1 VGGSFLIVQNFS
13 DFCHFKWKSKK
24 QDNMTDV
31 QWNSL
36 ISVINGDTLS
46 EIPVG
51 FIIDC
56 PWLPNWYGISLLDYF
71 TSDELWLKAN
81 LAAIDTFPEVL
92 FLPGFWSE
100 YGMCT
105 EPSAF
110 GAKCIF
116 LKNEFPFAEKII
128 KQPEDIDGLT
138 MPNPETDGLL
148 PFMLIRLVKAQP
160 AIEAAGHRIRF
171 SVSRGPLNIASFLM
185 GATELMMAIVM
196 DPERV
201 HRLMRIITDFLKRWH
216 ELQRQTFPSIEGT
229 MMLDDI
235 VGFVGEDDF
244 LAFGFPYIREI
255 YDAASTKVNFFHND
269 ADFRVSVRHYP
280 DMGVNLYNPGIQM
293 GVNEIKEATGNRLA
307 VLGSI
312 PPRDVLAA
320 GTPEQVRQA
329 TSDLLNNLKDKSR
342 FILSC
347 AGGMPPGV
355 LTENIRALLN

>member
-1 VGGSFLIVQNFS
+1 
-13 DFCHFKWKSKK
+13 
-24 QDNMTDV
+24 MTDI
-31 QWNSL
+31 QWNTL
-36 ISVINGDTLS
+36 LEVINGKTQADVPT
-46 EIPVG
+46 G
-51 FIIDC
+51 FIIDS
-56 PWLPNWYGISLLDYF
+56 PWLPNWYGISILDYF
-71 TSDELWLKAN
+71 SSDELWLKAN
-81 LAAIDTFPEVL
+81 LAALETFPEVM

-110 GAKCIF
+110 GAKCVF
-116 LKNEFPFAEKII
+116 WKDEFPFAEKII
-128 KQPEDIDGLT
+128 KKPEDIDELT
-138 MPNPETDGLL
+138 MPNPETGGLL
-148 PFMLIRLVKAQP
+148 PFMLNRLLKTQSS
-160 AIEAAGHRIRF
+160 IESAGHRIRF

-185 GATELMMAIVM
+185 GATELMMAIIM
-196 DPERV
+196 EPDRI

-216 ELQRQTFPSIEGT
+216 EIQRQTFPSIDGI

-244 LAFGFPYIREI
+244 LTFGYPYIKEI
-255 YDAASTKVNFFHND
+255 YDAAPSKVKFFHND
-269 ADFRVSVRHYP
+269 ADFVVSVKHYP
-280 DMGVNLYNPGIQM
+280 DMGVNLFNPGVQM
-293 GVNEIKEATGNRLA
+293 GVNQIKEVTNNKLT

-329 TSDLLNNLKDKSR
+329 TQTQLHELNNKAH

-355 LTENIRALLN
+355 TTDNIRALLQARF

>member
-1 VGGSFLIVQNFS
+1 
-13 DFCHFKWKSKK
+13 
-24 QDNMTDV
+24 MTDV

-36 ISVINGDTLS
+36 VSIVNGKTQPNV
-46 EIPVG
+46 PVG
-51 FIIDC
+51 FIVDS

-71 TSDELWLKAN
+71 SNDELWLKAN
-81 LAAIDTFPEVL
+81 LSAIETFPEVM

-116 LKNEFPFAEKII
+116 WKNEFPFADKVI
-128 KQPEDIDGLT
+128 KQPEDIDSLT

-148 PFMLIRLVKAQP
+148 PFMLNRMLKAQP
-160 AIEAAGHRIRF
+160 AIESVGHRIRF

-196 DPERV
+196 EPDRI
-201 HRLMRIITDFLKRWH
+201 HHLMRIITDFLKRWH
-216 ELQRQTFPSIEGT
+216 ELQRQSFPDIDG
-229 MMLDDI
+229 MLMLDDI

-244 LAFGFPYIREI
+244 LTFGFPYIKEI
-255 YDAASTKVNFFHND
+255 YDESASKVKFFHND
-269 ADFRVSVRHYP
+269 ADFRVSVQHYP

-293 GVNEIKEATGNRLA
+293 GINEIKEVTNNRIT

-320 GTPEQVRQA
+320 GTPEQVKQTA
-329 TSDLLNNLKDKSR
+329 LTLLKELKDNSR
-342 FILSC
+342 LILSC

-355 LTENIRALLN
+355 TTDNILALLQVCQ